1 MPKNYCL
8 LDYYCNN
15 RRYFYFIFIP
25 TKKYYCSNTQVI
37 NENSRRGS
45 PRLGIFCIF
54 EKCDMTSINSSS
66 PNCFISKMK
75 ADNSNLDTNN
85 STRFKMKKLLSWLW
99 GKKLLCCL
107 VLIALI
113 LVGII
118 FGLTTNESK
127 DGKFVWTFLSKNSH
141 CFFMLRLRTKAL
153 CFKKFQNVKLRLD
166 FVEIW

>member
-1 MPKNYCL
+1 ML
-8 LDYYCNN
+8 FL
-15 RRYFYFIFIP
+15 IFIAIR
-25 TKKYYCSNTQVI
+25 KYYCSNTLVI

-99 GKKLLCCL
+99 EKKA
-107 VLIALI
+107 I
-113 LVGII
+113 
-118 FGLTTNESK
+118 
-127 DGKFVWTFLSKNSH
+127 
-141 CFFMLRLRTKAL
+141 MRL
-153 CFKKFQNVKLRLD
+153 CFDSFDTCWYHFWTKDERY
-166 FVEIW
+166 ERW

>member
-1 MPKNYCL
+1 ML
-8 LDYYCNN
+8 FL
-15 RRYFYFIFIP
+15 IFIAI
-25 TKKYYCSNTQVI
+25 KKYYCSYTLVI

-54 EKCDMTSINSSS
+54 EKCDMTSINSSC

-85 STRFKMKKLLSWLW
+85 STRFNMKKLLFWLW
-99 GKKLLCCL
+99 EKKLLCGL

-127 DGKFVWTFLSKNSH
+127 DGKFFWTFLSNSSH

-153 CFKKFQNVKLRLD
+153 CSRKFQNVKLRLD
-166 FVEIW
+166 FVW

>member
-1 MPKNYCL
+1 ML
-8 LDYYCNN
+8 FL
-15 RRYFYFIFIP
+15 IFIAIR
-25 TKKYYCSNTQVI
+25 KYYCSNTLVI

-99 GKKLLCCL
+99 LLCGF

-118 FGLTTNESK
+118 FGLKTKESKDTK
-127 DGKFVWTFLSKNSH
+127 DGKFFWTFLSKNSH
-141 CFFMLRLRTKAL
+141 LAKSSGLSKVLT
-153 CFKKFQNVKLRLD
+153 Q
-166 FVEIW
+166 